1 MLDLVNARRGEVGCR
16 PLVADATLTAVA
28 RAHSTDMVARGFFSH
43 TNPDGLGP
51 FDRMRAA
58 GYDGRLMG
66 ENIAAG
72 YPTAAAVMDA
82 WMNSTG
88 HRANI
93 LTCGYTQIGIGEA
106 LGGPYGATWT
116 QDFGTP

>member
-1 MLDLVNARRGEVGCR
+1 VNAQRATAGCQ
-16 PLVADATLTAVA
+16 PLAANATLTAVA
-28 RAHSTDMVARGFFSH
+28 RAHSIDMATRNFFAH
-43 TNPDGLGP
+43 TNPDGASP

-72 YPTAAAVMDA
+72 YTTAQAVMDA
-82 WMNSTG
+82 WMNSAG

-93 LTCGYTQIGIGEA
+93 LNCGFKDIGIGFA
-106 LGGPYGATWT
+106 TGGSFRFYWT
-116 QDFGTP
+116 QDFGTR